1 MSERLSVTEV
11 RNALRCPRIFALG
24 RLEDTVVAF
33 PVGSS
38 CLGASFHRIVERF
51 CGAVSAPPTYLK
63 TLPAGAPGDSVQDA
77 LVRWLLRVLQ
87 DELSADPGYWSI
99 PAEVDDLAEALREFA
114 RHLTGRLAAMSA
126 QPPAEALS
134 VVLHSGEREVEAS
147 WPDGPLIHG
156 RLDAIFKDRKGAYE
170 VIEYKLTDEANDPLD
185 QAQAVL
191 YQRLYALS
199 EGADA
204 QATVLRFTPTLRET
218 NLAPAAAESVAR
230 SQLSPLLNKM
240 IGWVRDPLSAPP
252 TERRDLCATCPMAGP
267 CALRYPQRV
276 PHRDDPPVA
285 ATRPRSAACGDG
297 LRESSAPAPHDALRD
312 EEGIKEAEQIRD
324 RIIEALGNLGAAAVS
339 PRRPIIGPRTYLIEV
354 SRKHGTVSAL
364 DRAAQDVQHRLAT
377 SLGIEVKYEKT
388 GGHRRFWVTRS
399 RPKAIYL
406 GPMLE
411 AKASWL
417 AESSGRFVV
426 GQEPNG
432 KIVVGDFSDGGT
444 AHLLVAGQTGS
455 GKSVFLQSLLASL
468 VRFHGP
474 EGIRFNLVDPKRVTF
489 LGASFRSSIASHL
502 EAPISF
508 DAEETLPLISQ
519 LVELME
525 ERYRLFESEQVQ
537 DIREFNEA
545 RPDACL
551 ERRVLIID
559 EFQDLLAEPSLA
571 KEFCNGVARLG
582 AKARAAGVHLVLAT
596 QRPSADTIPS
606 KIKANL
612 GGRIAFQVA
621 SAVNSRIILEQK
633 GAEQLL
639 GKGDLLAN
647 LGRGIVRAQA
657 PLLTDS

>member
-24 RLEDTVVAF
+24 RLEDKVVAF

-38 CLGASFHRIVERF
+38 CLGATFHRIVERF
-51 CGAVSAPPTYLK
+51 SGAVAAPPAELLA
-63 TLPAGAPGDSVQDA
+63 LPAGAPGDSIQAA
-77 LVRWLLRVLQ
+77 LTHWLLSFLRE
-87 DELSADPGYWSI
+87 ELGADPGYWTI
-99 PAEVDDLAEALREFA
+99 PGEVDDLAEALREFA
-114 RHLTGRLAAMSA
+114 RHLSGRVAALPA
-126 QPPAEALS
+126 KIPAEALAI
-134 VVLHSGEREVEAS
+134 VLHSGERQVEAA

-156 RLDAIFKDRKGAYE
+156 RLDAIFRDRKGAYE

-218 NLAPAAAESVAR
+218 NLAPAAAESVAQT
-230 SQLSPLLNKM
+230 QLSPLLNKM
-240 IGWVRDPLSAPP
+240 VGWAQAPLSAPP

-267 CALRYPQRV
+267 CALHYPQRV
-276 PHRDDPPVA
+276 AHRDDPPVA
-285 ATRPRSAACGDG
+285 ATRPRNVVQGEG
-297 LRESSAPAPHDALRD
+297 LRETSTPAPHDPLRD

-324 RIIEALGNLGAAAVS
+324 RIVEALGNLGAAAVS
-339 PRRPIIGPRTYLIEV
+339 PRQPTVGPRTYLIEV
-354 SRKHGTVSAL
+354 TRKHGAVSAL
-364 DRAAQDVQHRLAT
+364 DRAAQDVEHRLAT
-377 SLGIEVKYEKT
+377 SLGIEVKYEKA

-399 RPKAIYL
+399 KPKAIYL
-406 GPMLE
+406 GPLLE

-432 KIVVGDFSDGGT
+432 KVVVGDFSDGGT

-468 VRFHGP
+468 VRYHGP

-525 ERYRLFESEQVQ
+525 ERYRLFEAEQVQ
-537 DIREFNEA
+537 DLREFNEA
-545 RPDACL
+545 RPDVRL

-571 KEFCNGVARLG
+571 KEFCSGVARLG
-582 AKARAAGVHLVLAT
+582 AKARAAGIHLVLAT

-606 KIKANL
+606 RIKANL

-621 SAVNSRIILEQK
+621 SVTNSRIILDHK
-633 GAEQLL
+633 GAEHLL

-657 PLLTDS
+657 PLLTDA